1 MKFKLKE
8 PESWTFWEKQVALR
22 LEDKKQIVSEVSEIA
37 QSAVSA
43 VLVDYRGLS
52 VADMTG
58 IRSRARESGV
68 YLRVVRNTLAK
79 RAVEGTDFECLSNV
93 LVGPSLLA
101 FSSGEPGAA
110 ARLIRDCAKDL
121 EQLEVRAISMGGSL
135 LGPESLE
142 SVASLPSL
150 DEARASLLALM
161 QAPITKLVATMNE
174 VPSKL
179 VRTVDAVKSGK
190 GT

>member
-1 MKFKLKE
+1 M
-8 PESWTFWEKQVALR
+8 
-22 LEDKKQIVSEVSEIA
+22 
-37 QSAVSA
+37 
-43 VLVDYRGLS
+43 
-52 VADMTG
+52 
-58 IRSRARESGV
+58 
-68 YLRVVRNTLAK
+68 AK

-110 ARLIRDCAKDL
+110 ARLIRDCAKES

-135 LGPESLE
+135 LGPESLD
-142 SVASLPSL
+142 SIASLPSL
-150 DEARASLLALM
+150 DEASSLLALM

-179 VRTVDAVKSGK
+179 VRTVDAVRSGK
-190 GT
+190 DLVQYLDCRTR